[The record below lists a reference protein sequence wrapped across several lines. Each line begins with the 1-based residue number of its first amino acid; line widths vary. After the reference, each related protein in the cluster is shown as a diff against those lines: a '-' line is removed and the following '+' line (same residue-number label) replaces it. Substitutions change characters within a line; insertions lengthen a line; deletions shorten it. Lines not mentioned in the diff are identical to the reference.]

1 MERGRLF
8 FWILRLV
15 RRFQNIWNI
24 RYPQQFDSFEAF
36 VLFVNSHPL
45 DGLQNVTTVSLTL
58 SVTDNAPRQATLE
71 IPLNIGRLTH
81 LVSLQMTGCGL
92 TSIPWSFVYLKH
104 LQNLDLSHNKFQ
116 LLPNFI
122 GCLYSLE
129 NVNLESNH
137 LIVLPT
143 SLIQLK
149 NLKFLNITNNV
160 NLIGPPYNIC
170 MQGLDAIMRNLELRT
185 TRKNLWKNSKAFYD
199 PSDSALSSKGAEIPS
214 LVVLAVNVIIQSQ
227 QDFLI
232 VSYVPP
238 RLKTFLN
245 EKVEEN
251 KRSLQVAK
259 CGTCLG
265 YFSSTLTFEG
275 HICKVSTVNR
285 G

>member
-1 MERGRLF
+1 MEVGCF
-8 FWILRLV
+8 FIWV
-15 RRFQNIWNI
+15 RRMMRQFRSFWNI
-24 RYPQQFDSFEAF
+24 RYFQQFGSFEAF
-36 VLFVNSHPL
+36 VSLVNTHSLEELQEVTSISVELFA
-45 DGLQNVTTVSLTL
+45 LTKL
-58 SVTDNAPRQATLE
+58 SGHTLE

-149 NLKFLNITNNV
+149 KLKVLNITNNV

-214 LVVLAVNVIIQSQ
+214 LVVLSVNVIIQSE

-238 RLKTFLN
+238 GLKSYLQ
-245 EKVEEN
+245 EKIEES
-251 KRSLQVAK
+251 RTSLQVAK
-259 CGTCLG
+259 CGTCLT
-265 YFSSTLTFEG
+265 YFSSALTFEG
-275 HICKVSTVNR
+275 HVCKVSEVDT
-285 G
+285 